1 MSRNACLLAITFVGL
16 GVAGC
21 GEGIAPIVELPRQL
35 TVAESKLVDADNRFA
50 FKLFRE
56 VAAQEP
62 TESNVLLSPL
72 SVGMALGMTYNGA
85 AGTTR
90 EAMQD
95 VLELD
100 GMTLQEVNEAYQS
113 LIALLLDLDPTV
125 EFLLANSIWYR
136 QEITVVATFLDN
148 MQRYFGAEISALDF
162 QAPEA
167 VGIINGWVRDNT
179 RGLIDEIV
187 SPPIDP
193 ETIMF
198 LINAIYFKGSWT
210 HRFDRGR
217 TYDGIFHRMDG
228 STSTVRMMT
237 REETP
242 VRAFMGSG
250 ITVGELPYGGG
261 AWAMTIVYPHDP
273 AEIGTLATQLTQD
286 QWDTWIAALDS
297 TDMQVSMPKY
307 ALEYE
312 IKLNDVLKALGMEIA
327 FIRGAAD
334 FSNLFAGP
342 PSFISEV
349 KHKTFIEVDEQGT
362 EAAAVTSVEVG
373 VVSMP
378 PSILVDR
385 PFVFAIRERLSG
397 TILFLGKIVDPAS

>member
-1 MSRNACLLAITFVGL
+1 
-16 GVAGC
+16 
-21 GEGIAPIVELPRQL
+21 
-35 TVAESKLVDADNRFA
+35 
-50 FKLFRE
+50 
-56 VAAQEP
+56 
-62 TESNVLLSPL
+62 
-72 SVGMALGMTYNGA
+72 MALGMTYNGA
-85 AGTTR
+85 AGSTR

-136 QEITVVATFLDN
+136 QDITVVATFLDN
-148 MQRYFGAEISALDF
+148 MQRYFGAEIRALGF

-193 ETIMF
+193 DTIMF

-210 HRFDRGR
+210 HQFDRDR
-217 TYDGIFHRMDG
+217 TRDGVFHRMDG

-237 REETP
+237 REQTP
-242 VRAFMGSG
+242 VRAFIGSG

-273 AEIGTLATQLTQD
+273 AEIGTLASQLTQD
-286 QWDTWIAALDS
+286 RWDTWIAALDS

-307 ALEYE
+307 VLEYE
-312 IKLNDVLKALGMEIA
+312 IRLNDVLRALGMEIA
-327 FIRGAAD
+327 FVPGAAD

-349 KHKTFIEVDEQGT
+349 KHKTVIEVDEEGT

-373 VVSMP
+373 VTSMP